1 MQANDNHHAAAATA
15 PRKLIAHG
23 LPGRGVIVS
32 TQRTEVSTGHGAELT
47 HVCVFTVRV
56 TLAGGL
62 PFTGTCRQ
70 AIRAAALL
78 RLMPGATVPVRVD
91 RADRSR
97 IALALDEER
106 NPAAPTTPS
115 IRRSTQWS

>member
-1 MQANDNHHAAAATA
+1 MQFNDNHHAAAAA
-15 PRKLIAHG
+15 ASRKLIEHG

-32 TQRTEVSTGHGAELT
+32 TQRTNLSTGHGAEQA

-56 TLAGGL
+56 RMPGGL

-70 AIRAAALL
+70 AVRAAALA

-91 RADRSR
+91 RADRSL

-106 NPAAPTTPS
+106 NPATQTTPS